1 MPKDESDL
9 YKENVQIENYQGII
23 ACGWITP
30 RCLHKHLAP
39 GRPACSGFGNRAF
52 MECGVGG
59 SSNDTKSRVKS
70 VAGKGLAKDLAQGP
84 KKRAT

>member
-9 YKENVQIENYQGII
+9 YKENVQNEEYQGII

-39 GRPACSGFGNRAF
+39 GRSACLGFGNRAF
-52 MECGVGG
+52 TECGVGG
-59 SSNDTKSRVKS
+59 SSKDTKSRVKS
-70 VAGKGLAKDLAQGP
+70 AAGKGLAKDLAQSP
-84 KKRAT
+84 KKRST